1 MEVEFIPYKA
11 NEILDDVYYQVPVEL
26 FINPLY
32 KNLSSDSKLLYAF
45 LRYRHQLSAINNWI
59 DENGN
64 IYLIFPRKELQEKLN
79 LSDKTVTKAF
89 KQLANV
95 KLIYEKRQ
103 GKNKPNLIYI
113 GKINHISQ
121 SKIVNRKNSDSRIV
135 NSTTQ
140 DTENLRPNYKYIN
153 NNKRN
158 NNMQNS
164 KNSYRNY
171 EQRQYDNLDFL
182 YANNNWDN
190 LYDN

>member
-11 NEILDDVYYQVPVEL
+11 NEILDDVYYQIPVEL

-45 LRYRHQLSAINNWI
+45 LRYRHQLSVMNNWI
-59 DENGN
+59 DEDRN

-89 KQLANV
+89 KQLADV

-121 SKIVNRKNSDSRIV
+121 SKIVIRKNSDSRIV
-135 NSTTQ
+135 NSTNQ

-153 NNKRN
+153 NKR
-158 NNMQNS
+158 NNMQNT
-164 KNSYRNY
+164 KNSYCNY
-171 EQRQYDNLDFL
+171 EQRKYDNLDFL